1 MDFTEA
7 QEVTGYIK
15 MIQNGSGYNEVFGL
29 SPYQLLANNNASN
42 SFKQKN
48 MCAAMKSTVETIHFF
63 KPEIL
68 VCFIS
73 QPERA
78 QYATDTITPPYSKSQ
93 DDLFNMAEISIRMED
108 TCKRLGIP
116 FVDGHSIGCTMWSL
130 DVYEYDKLHL
140 KSYGKEI
147 LCRLIAKTLNMY

>member
-1 MDFTEA
+1 
-7 QEVTGYIK
+7 
-15 MIQNGSGYNEVFGL
+15 
-29 SPYQLLANNNASN
+29 
-42 SFKQKN
+42 

-140 KSYGKEI
+140 KAYGKEI